1 MTLQKLLIGAI
12 LLTGLVDAGLVP
24 PGDAKA
30 AELSGRAIVLRR
42 KRLLPVATSPTP
54 ATLSSGIEQAGFD
67 KAVRPQDDLFRAVN
81 GSWLAKTEIPADR
94 SDYGVFAILA
104 EKAETDLRE
113 IIENCAA
120 SKDNAPGSERQK
132 VGDLYASFIDEARA
146 EELGIRPIEA
156 RLAAVDAIQTKA
168 ELIRMLAELSK
179 FGVSGPLG
187 CYVDTDAKKSDEHI
201 LNISQSGLGLPDR
214 DYYWDAKFKAK
225 LEAYQAHVER
235 MLTLAK
241 IGDAKLCKQA
251 AADIV
256 ALETR
261 IAKAQWSK
269 VQNRDADKTYN
280 KMGLAELARLTPGFD
295 WPLYFQAIGVK
306 DARELVVSQPSYLTA
321 MAELLDKVP
330 LATWKVWLKLNIVHR
345 YASLLNKELVDA
357 EFAFYGTTLRGV
369 PQNRPRWKRG
379 VAVVEGCLGEA
390 LGKLYVEKRF
400 PPEAKQRMDQ
410 MVKNV
415 LDAYRIRF
423 NNLDWLSPAT
433 KEKALAKLAMFTPK
447 IGYPKK
453 WRDYSPLEIR
463 RGDLVGNIERHATYE
478 WNRDLAKLGKPVD
491 RDEWHMTPQTINAY
505 YNPSQNEIVFP
516 AAILQP
522 PFFNLAA
529 DDAAN
534 YGGIG
539 AVIGHETGHGF
550 DDQGSKW
557 DGAGNLNQWWTP
569 ADRAEFDKRG
579 DALAAQFDRFEPFPG
594 FKVNG
599 RFTLGEN
606 IGDLAGLTIA
616 YDAYRLSLGGK
627 PAPVIDGLTGDQ
639 RFFLGWAQVW
649 RRKHREADLKNRLVT
664 DPHSPA
670 EYRVN
675 GTVRNVPA
683 FYPAFGVKEGDKMYL
698 PPEKRVKIW

>member
-1 MTLQKLLIGAI
+1 MILSSDANAADFRGTAIG
-12 LLTGLVDAGLVP
+12 
-24 PGDAKA
+24 
-30 AELSGRAIVLRR
+30 LRR
-42 KRLLPVATSPTP
+42 RRILPVVASP
-54 ATLSSGIEQAGFD
+54 ATTPLSSGIEQAGFD
-67 KAVRPQDDLFRAVN
+67 KSVRPQDDLFRAVN

-104 EKAETDLRE
+104 EKAENDLRE

-120 SKDNAPGSERQK
+120 EKNNAPGSERQK

-146 EELGIRPIEA
+146 EELGVQPIAA
-156 RLAAVDAIQTKA
+156 RLAAIDAIKTKA
-168 ELIRMLAELSK
+168 ELIRTLAGLSK

-187 CYVDTDAKKSDEHI
+187 CHVDTDAKKSDQHI
-201 LNISQSGLGLPDR
+201 LNISQAGLGLPDR

-225 LEAYQAHVER
+225 LEAYQAHIER

-241 IGDAKLCKQA
+241 IGDAKQG

-261 IAKAQWSK
+261 IAKGQWSK

-280 KMGLAELARLTPGFD
+280 KMGLAELAKLAPDFD
-295 WPLYFQAIGVK
+295 WPLYFQTIGVK
-306 DARELVVSQPSYLTA
+306 DVDVKELVVSQPSYLTT

-369 PQNRPRWKRG
+369 PENRPRWKRG

-415 LDAYRIRF
+415 LEAYRIRF
-423 NNLDWLSPAT
+423 QSLDWMSPAT
-433 KEKALAKLAMFTPK
+433 KQKALAKLAMFTPK

-453 WRDYSPLEIR
+453 WRDYSALEIR
-463 RGDLVGNIERHATYE
+463 RDDLVGNVERHAIYE
-478 WNRDLAKLGKPVD
+478 WNRNLAKLGKPVD
-491 RDEWHMTPQTINAY
+491 RDEWHMTPQTVNAY
-505 YNPSQNEIVFP
+505 YNPSQNEIVYP
-516 AAILQP
+516 AAILQR
-522 PFFNLAA
+522 PFFNLTA
-529 DDAAN
+529 DDAVN

-579 DALAAQFDRFEPFPG
+579 DALAAQFDQFEPFPG

-627 PAPVIDGLTGDQ
+627 QAPVIDGLTGDQ

-675 GTVRNVPA
+675 GTVRDVPA
-683 FYPAFGVKEGDKMYL
+683 FYSAFGVKEGDKMYL

>member
-1 MTLQKLLIGAI
+1 M
-12 LLTGLVDAGLVP
+12 
-24 PGDAKA
+24 
-30 AELSGRAIVLRR
+30 
-42 KRLLPVATSPTP
+42 
-54 ATLSSGIEQAGFD
+54 
-67 KAVRPQDDLFRAVN
+67 
-81 GSWLAKTEIPADR
+81 
-94 SDYGVFAILA
+94 
-104 EKAETDLRE
+104 
-113 IIENCAA
+113 
-120 SKDNAPGSERQK
+120 
-132 VGDLYASFIDEARA
+132 
-146 EELGIRPIEA
+146 
-156 RLAAVDAIQTKA
+156 
-168 ELIRMLAELSK
+168 
-179 FGVSGPLG
+179 
-187 CYVDTDAKKSDEHI
+187 
-201 LNISQSGLGLPDR
+201 
-214 DYYWDAKFKAK
+214 
-225 LEAYQAHVER
+225 
-235 MLTLAK
+235 
-241 IGDAKLCKQA
+241 
-251 AADIV
+251 

-269 VQNRDADKTYN
+269 VENRNVDKTYN
-280 KMGLAELARLTPGFD
+280 KMGLAELAKLAPGFD
-295 WPLYFQAIGVK
+295 WPLYFQTIGVK
-306 DARELVVSQPSYLTA
+306 DVKELVVAQPSYLTS

-330 LATWKVWLKLNIVHR
+330 LATWKVWLKFNIVHR
-345 YASLLNKELVDA
+345 YASLLNKELADA
-357 EFAFYGTTLRGV
+357 DFAFYGTTLRGV

-390 LGKLYVEKRF
+390 VGKLYVEKRF

-415 LDAYRIRF
+415 LEAYRVRF
-423 NNLDWLSPAT
+423 QNLDWMSPET
-433 KEKALAKLAMFTPK
+433 KQKALAKLAMFTPK

-453 WRDYSPLEIR
+453 WRDYSALEIR
-463 RGDLVGNIERHATYE
+463 RDDLVGNIERHAIYE

-491 RDEWHMTPQTINAY
+491 RDEWHMTPQTVNAY

-529 DDAAN
+529 DDAVN

-557 DGAGNLNQWWTP
+557 DGAGNLHQWWTP

-579 DALAAQFDRFEPFPG
+579 DALAAQFDQFEPFPG

-683 FYPAFGVKEGDKMYL
+683 FYSAFGVKEGDKMYL
-698 PPEKRVKIW
+698 PPEKRVKILVRAICLLDKGELRPFNQRRNPLHDLLYNRSWRHGDLLHLSSLPVQVLDMVGEDGTGYLQARWKNHLERVAFDLIRDWAEYGQTRLLIIGRRRDHKCRTQAALFVTGLRAELQPDKIAALGHIVASHYQTSRPRGNPVSVSP

>member
-1 MTLQKLLIGAI
+1 MNLRKLLIATI
-12 LLTGLVDAGLVP
+12 LLTCLMDAGVILSS
-24 PGDAKA
+24 DANA
-30 AELSGRAIVLRR
+30 ADFRGTAIGLRR
-42 KRLLPVATSPTP
+42 RRILPVVASP
-54 ATLSSGIEQAGFD
+54 ATTPLSSGIEQAGFD
-67 KAVRPQDDLFRAVN
+67 KSVRPQDDLFRAVN

-104 EKAETDLRE
+104 EKAENDLRE

-120 SKDNAPGSERQK
+120 EKNNAPGSERQK

-146 EELGIRPIEA
+146 EELGVQPIAA
-156 RLAAVDAIQTKA
+156 RLAAIDAIKTKA
-168 ELIRMLAELSK
+168 ELIRTLAGLSK

-187 CYVDTDAKKSDEHI
+187 CHVDTDAKKSDQHI
-201 LNISQSGLGLPDR
+201 LNISQAGLGLPDR

-225 LEAYQAHVER
+225 LEAYQAHIER

-241 IGDAKLCKQA
+241 IGDAKQG

-261 IAKAQWSK
+261 IAKGQWSK

-280 KMGLAELARLTPGFD
+280 KMGLAELAKLAPDFD
-295 WPLYFQAIGVK
+295 WPLYFQTIGVK
-306 DARELVVSQPSYLTA
+306 DVDVKELVVSQPSYLTT

-369 PQNRPRWKRG
+369 PENRPRWKRG

-415 LDAYRIRF
+415 LEAYRIRF
-423 NNLDWLSPAT
+423 QSLDWMSPAT
-433 KEKALAKLAMFTPK
+433 KQKALAKLAMFTPK

-453 WRDYSPLEIR
+453 WRDYSALEIR
-463 RGDLVGNIERHATYE
+463 RDDLVGNVERHAIYE
-478 WNRDLAKLGKPVD
+478 WNRNLAKLGKPVD
-491 RDEWHMTPQTINAY
+491 RDEWHMTPQTVNAY

-516 AAILQP
+516 AAILQR
-522 PFFNLAA
+522 PFFNLTA
-529 DDAAN
+529 DDAVN

-579 DALAAQFDRFEPFPG
+579 DALAAQFDQFEPFPG

-627 PAPVIDGLTGDQ
+627 QAPVIDGLTGDQ

-675 GTVRNVPA
+675 GTVRDVPA
-683 FYPAFGVKEGDKMYL
+683 FYSAFGVKEGDKMYL